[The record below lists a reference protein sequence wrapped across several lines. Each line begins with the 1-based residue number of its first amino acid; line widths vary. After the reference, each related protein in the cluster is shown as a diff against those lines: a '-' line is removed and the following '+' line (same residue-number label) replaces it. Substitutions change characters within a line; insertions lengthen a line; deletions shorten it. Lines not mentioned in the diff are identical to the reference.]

1 MGGDGSSNTINV
13 DFSILSAPLNMMINE
28 IKGLRADM
36 ASGKI
41 GVYMDTEKV
50 TSKIGRQ
57 VDSSTRNNF
66 NLGQA

>member
-1 MGGDGSSNTINV
+1 
-13 DFSILSAPLNMMINE
+13 MMINE

-36 ASGKI
+36 VSGKI